1 MSFYREHS
9 ALRHLTTLIQPVPAT
24 FFLLQPPRNCQGW
37 PLSSQLPE
45 ICISFAFQILMDEI
59 FLFFLSST
67 SCQTYSVFFF
77 WESELTY
84 HQGRKK
90 VIPYLPV
97 NKLPLAAK
105 IQQHSLTL
113 WINVLLALT
122 NPRSMDSHCSLQ
134 VSLIFSLWFLFP
146 WSKEILGSFFDPAF
160 EECACLL
167 WVCLFCELVRLTP

>member
-1 MSFYREHS
+1 MFPFSATQELSRLTSF
-9 ALRHLTTLIQPVPAT
+9 QPAIRNMY
-24 FFLLQPPRNCQGW
+24 FFCFSDLNGW
-37 PLSSQLPE
+37 N
-45 ICISFAFQILMDEI
+45 ISFFSVFYLLPDILVW
-59 FLFFLSST
+59 FFFF
-67 SCQTYSVFFF
+67 FFF
-77 WESELTY
+77 WESELIY

-97 NKLPLAAK
+97 SKLPLAEK
-105 IQQHSLTL
+105 IQQNSLVL

-134 VSLIFSLWFLFP
+134 VGLIFSLWFLFP

-167 WVCLFCELVRLTP
+167 WVCFVSWFD